1 MINLLLFI
9 FLKGRYSKLTKDKI
23 KKKQKTKKIRK
34 NKARLFFT
42 QCIIYF
48 IFILLF
54 GRLFYLMAVNSKFYK
69 TKAIQQWT
77 SEITIEGKRGEI
89 LDRNGQPLAFSADV
103 YRVDLDL
110 VTLRET
116 IKTNKLSSDQAAA
129 MIASAL
135 NMDVKDVSKAINKTS
150 SNGSPASYIALKR
163 QVEKSDADKVKA
175 LKLRGI
181 ILSQDTKR
189 FYSNGNFLAHVLGSI
204 NGSGHGVSG
213 VELQY
218 DKILSGTPGYRKVQA
233 DAIGYQF
240 PYNNTSKIVNPI
252 NGQNVVLTIDTEIQ
266 HYAEKAA
273 DKALSD
279 NKAKAVTIIV
289 MDPKTGEILAMV
301 NKPDFNPN
309 APTEGASTVADMQK
323 LWSNRAIE
331 TSFEPGSIYKVI
343 TAAAAMEKGVVK
355 ESDTFVCNGSLK
367 IAGSTIYCWERD
379 GQGTET
385 FPQILQNSCNVGFMQ
400 LGQKLGKDNLYNFT
414 DKVGFGHKTGID
426 LPGEADGIVRI
437 PAKIGPVELAT
448 MSFGQGIAVN
458 GVQYMAA
465 FNAVANGGT
474 WIKPHIMKEIAHY
487 DDNNKLI
494 TDNQFN
500 DYKKRQIID
509 PSILPTLR
517 DYLERVVEKGVGQ
530 NAFIAGY
537 HIGGKTGTAQKAGA
551 NGGYE
556 AGKYMASFAG
566 MAPVSDPRI
575 TMLVSID
582 EPDSSNYY
590 AGQTAAPVAKEL
602 YNEIFNYIQ
611 LKEHITIGD
620 VDKAQSPTVEVVP
633 GASKH

>member
-1 MINLLLFI
+1 
-9 FLKGRYSKLTKDKI
+9 
-23 KKKQKTKKIRK
+23 
-34 NKARLFFT
+34 
-42 QCIIYF
+42 
-48 IFILLF
+48 
-54 GRLFYLMAVNSKFYK
+54 MAVNSKFYK
-69 TKAIQQWT
+69 AKAIQEWT
-77 SEITIEGKRGEI
+77 SEITIDGKRGEI
-89 LDRNGQPLAFSADV
+89 LDRNGQVLAFSADV

-110 VTLRET
+110 ITLRET
-116 IKTNKLSSDQAAA
+116 IKTNKLSSDQVAS

-135 NMDVKDVSKAINKTS
+135 NMDVKEVSKAINKTS
-150 SNGSPASYIALKR
+150 SNGSLASYSSLKR
-163 QVEKSDADKVKA
+163 QVEKSNADKVKA

-181 ILSQDTKR
+181 ILSPDTMR

-252 NGQNVVLTIDTEIQ
+252 NGQNVVLTIDAEIQ

-273 DKALSD
+273 EKALIN
-279 NKAKAVTIIV
+279 NKAKAVTIII

-309 APTEGASTVADMQK
+309 SPTQGASTVAEMQK
-323 LWSNRAIE
+323 LWSNRAVE
-331 TSFEPGSIYKVI
+331 TSFEPGSIFKVI

-367 IAGSTIYCWERD
+367 IAGSTIYCWERN

-400 LGQKLGKDNLYNFT
+400 LGQKLGKDNLYNFA
-414 DKVGFGHKTGID
+414 DNVGFGHKTGID
-426 LPGEADGIVRI
+426 LPGEADGIVRT
-437 PAKIGPVELAT
+437 PGKIGPVELAT

-474 WIKPHIMKEIAHY
+474 WIKPHVMKEIAHY
-487 DDNNKLI
+487 DDNNKLV

-530 NAFIAGY
+530 NAFISGY

-551 NGGYE
+551 TGGYE
-556 AGKYMASFAG
+556 AGKYMSSFAG
-566 MAPVSDPRI
+566 MAPISDPRI

-590 AGQTAAPVAKEL
+590 AGQTAAPVAQEL

-620 VDKAQSPTVEVVP
+620 VDKAQSAAPEKVP
-633 GASKH
+633 EASKH